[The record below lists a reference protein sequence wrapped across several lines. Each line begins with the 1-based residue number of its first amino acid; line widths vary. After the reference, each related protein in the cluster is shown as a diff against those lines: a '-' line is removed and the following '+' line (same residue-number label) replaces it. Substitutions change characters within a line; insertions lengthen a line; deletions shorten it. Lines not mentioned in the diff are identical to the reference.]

1 MKLGELRAL
10 TLVTSSAPPASGG
23 QERHPSFTQTLLG
36 TKAALDAETET
47 HTEHD
52 RALGPSRS
60 TQKGTARSAG
70 PRGVRGSC
78 RGSKQDPSCPERPRD
93 LLGRA

>member
-10 TLVTSSAPPASGG
+10 TLVTYSAPPASGG
-23 QERHPSFTQTLLG
+23 QERHPSSTQTLLG

-52 RALGPSRS
+52 RALGVLPLHTEGYRAVSWAQRR
-60 TQKGTARSAG
+60 TWEL
-70 PRGVRGSC
+70 PR
-78 RGSKQDPSCPERPRD
+78 E
-93 LLGRA
+93 